1 MARSKTSAN
10 AVLYY
15 EAGQEHSAMA
25 ALTDS
30 GDHKNFT
37 SGDALWSGASGKE
50 PDVKPDGLATGGAV
64 STADSGSND
73 VVDVAA
79 LTCYLAGVLTSVA
92 ASSDFAI
99 TRPASDVAKV
109 NSITVDDTGT
119 LTEVAG
125 TDSTDSNF
133 SETRGEQGGPPYI
146 PVGSIQIAQVR
157 LTTSAAAVITASE
170 IKQVVGTH
178 QERWDRPLWDINY
191 TDGEVDFYSALP
203 AIHTGDVTKGVYAE
217 YYTPT
222 MAEAPNAYDFV
233 PPENSHSVSS
243 EQVYG
248 GTVGST
254 SSSLNQGS
262 FSMKM
267 QDGISDPILA
277 AADDTR
283 WFKFLQDRLQTGRY
297 VVCQGKLGLARS
309 FPAGA
314 NVEGS
319 FTISATE
326 KAQNVTS

>member
-10 AVLYY
+10 AILYY
-15 EAGQEHSAMA
+15 EAGQEFSAMA
-25 ALTDS
+25 ALSDS
-30 GDHKNFT
+30 GDHKKFT
-37 SGDALWSGASGKE
+37 SGDGLWSGASGKE
-50 PDVKPDGLATGGAV
+50 PDVKPDGLATGGEV

-79 LTCYLAGVLTSVA
+79 LTCYLAGVETSVA
-92 ASSDFAI
+92 ASADFSI

-109 NSITVDDTGT
+109 NSITVTSAGA
-119 LTEVAG
+119 LSEVEG
-125 TDSTDSNF
+125 TDGSDGTF
-133 SETRGEQGGPPYI
+133 SAERGAAGGPPYI
-146 PVGSIQIAQVR
+146 PEGSIEIAQVR

-178 QERWDRPLWDINY
+178 CERYDMPLFDINY
-191 TDGEVDFYSALP
+191 TGGEVDFYSALP

-248 GTVGST
+248 GTVGAT

-267 QDGISDPILA
+267 QDGISDPILSA
-277 AADDTR
+277 VDDTR
-283 WFKFLQDRLQTGRY
+283 WFKFLQDRLQTSRY
-297 VVCQGKLGLARS
+297 VVCQGVLGLARS

-326 KAQNVTS
+326 KAQNKTS